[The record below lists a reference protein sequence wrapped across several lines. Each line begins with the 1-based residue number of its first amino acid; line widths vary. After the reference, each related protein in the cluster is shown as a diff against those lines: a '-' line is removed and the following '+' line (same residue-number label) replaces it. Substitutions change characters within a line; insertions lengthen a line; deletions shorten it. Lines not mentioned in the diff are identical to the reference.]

1 MSRHATSLCD
11 LPRWAVRRT
20 GDLTMP
26 LHLSMIHSAVRISSF
41 GDLAGTGF
49 IVTVGSETIPG
60 ERYGYVIT
68 AHHVIDTGLGFEVQV
83 PNPFANGEL
92 YPPVPVSDWRQPL
105 SKVDL
110 AVAPF
115 PAPDDRNYQA
125 IDVED
130 VLPVDRRPRPRLG
143 EQIYYIGI
151 FEPLLRPMARSGT
164 IGALEQS
171 GIPHRGDYKHESDH
185 LVDCR
190 SYSGFSGSPCFAVVP
205 FAQLDQPP
213 PLKLAETQRLADVNH
228 WAAPCGMFTAHYSD
242 EETEDAKGV
251 VSRYGVGVMLPSSE
265 IRRALMTDG
274 LRNERREWDAERT
287 EAKKRDQPTLRN
299 AGFREADQGEDEFK
313 RFEDLT
319 RKLVSVPKKD
329 LDKKRDAE
337 G

>member
-1 MSRHATSLCD
+1 
-11 LPRWAVRRT
+11 
-20 GDLTMP
+20 
-26 LHLSMIHSAVRISSF
+26 MIHSAVRITSF
-41 GDLAGTGF
+41 GKLAGTGF
-49 IVTVGSETIPG
+49 IVAVGSETIPG

-68 AHHVIDTGLGFEVQV
+68 AHHVIHTELGLEVQV

-110 AVAPF
+110 AVTPF

-130 VLPVDRRPRPRLG
+130 VLPVERRPRPKLG
-143 EQIYYIGI
+143 EQIYYVGI
-151 FEPLLRPMARSGT
+151 FEPLMRPMARSGT

-171 GIPHRGDYKHESDH
+171 GIPHEGDYTHEADH

-190 SYSGFSGSPCFAVVP
+190 SYRGFSGSPCFAVVP
-205 FAQLDQPP
+205 FALLDQPP
-213 PLKLAETQRLADVNH
+213 PLGATADTLAETHRLADVQH
-228 WAAPCGMFTAHYSD
+228 WAAPCGMFTSHYSD
-242 EETEDAKGV
+242 EETEDAQGV
-251 VSRYGVGVMLPSSE
+251 ISRYGVGVMLPSSE
-265 IRRALMTDG
+265 IRRALMTDD
-274 LRNERREWDAERT
+274 LRSERRAWDAELA

-299 AGFREADQGEDEFK
+299 AGFLGADQGGDEFE

-319 RKLVSVPKKD
+319 RKLVNVPKKEVD
-329 LDKKRDAE
+329 EQRDA